1 MDGDVMALSLQAP
14 KQVKLQSAAY
24 FEEKGFI
31 DKAIDLYKKGGNLK
45 KAMYMANKHNLTDEL
60 NKIGSQM
67 DN

>member
-45 KAMYMANKHNLTDEL
+45 KAMDMAKKHNLTDEL

>member
-1 MDGDVMALSLQAP
+1 MDGYVMALSLQAP

-31 DKAIDLYKKGGNLK
+31 D
-45 KAMYMANKHNLTDEL
+45 MANKHNLTDEL